1 MLQQS
6 WSQDTALQMA
16 QADLFWPCHHPARVL
31 YSYENFSTL
40 AACAAH
46 HTGSTTA
53 LVFTSRTRPW
63 FHKKSSLLHGKV
75 RSDQLELQFL
85 QKRRSLGRK
94 KNTQRNT
101 SSSNSQ
107 WHLAIRLSVTM
118 KRVWLIL
125 CTQKALRTFLAFPLV
140 FELLEFGRLWGLPS
154 VPISSVISVF
164 IKSG

>member
-1 MLQQS
+1 MPSPCQS
-6 WSQDTALQMA
+6 AVQLREF
-16 QADLFWPCHHPARVL
+16 LHPC
-31 YSYENFSTL
+31 SMCCK
-40 AACAAH
+40 CAAH

-154 VPISSVISVF
+154 VPISSMISVF